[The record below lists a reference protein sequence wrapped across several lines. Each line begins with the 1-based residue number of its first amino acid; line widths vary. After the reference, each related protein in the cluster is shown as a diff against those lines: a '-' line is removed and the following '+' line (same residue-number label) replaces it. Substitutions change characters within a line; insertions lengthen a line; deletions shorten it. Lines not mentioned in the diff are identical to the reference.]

1 MKDIALFLP
10 PLLLG
15 AWTTIWITFVSM
27 ALALALGLAIAL
39 ARLSRFPAGRWI
51 AKVYVDFM
59 RGTPLLLQLFY
70 IYYVLPYMG
79 IKMPAILAGIVG
91 LSLNYA
97 AYLSEVYRTSIQS
110 VDKGQIEAAKTVGL
124 RPLQIL
130 ILVVMPQALRIAI
143 PPLGNYFIA
152 LFKDTALVAIIS
164 VKELMFTADQLAST
178 TYQYVVIY
186 TLAFAMYFSISYP
199 ASHLVMRLEKWVSKA
214 PR

>member
-1 MKDIALFLP
+1 MNDIALFLP

-27 ALALALGLAIAL
+27 GLALTLGLIIAL
-39 ARLSRFPAGRWI
+39 ARLSTFAPSRWL
-51 AKVYVDFM
+51 AKAYVDFL

-70 IYYVLPYMG
+70 IYYVLPYVG
-79 IKMPAILAGIVG
+79 IKMPAIVAGILG

-97 AYLSEVYRTSIQS
+97 AYLSEVYRTSIQA
-110 VDKGQIEAAKTVGL
+110 VDKGQVEAARTVGL

-130 ILVVMPQALRIAI
+130 ALVVMPQAMRIAI

-178 TYQYVVIY
+178 TYQYVAIY
-186 TLAFAMYFSISYP
+186 TLAFALYFSISYP
-199 ASHLVMRLEKWVSKA
+199 ASLLVMRLERRMSKA

>member
-1 MKDIALFLP
+1 MNDIGLFLP
-10 PLLLG
+10 PLLLS

-27 ALALALGLAIAL
+27 ALASTLGLIIAL
-39 ARLSRFPAGRWI
+39 ARLSKFAPSRWF
-51 AKVYVDFM
+51 AKAYVDFL

-70 IYYVLPYMG
+70 IYYVLPYVG
-79 IKMPAILAGIVG
+79 IKMPAIVAGILG

-97 AYLSEVYRTSIQS
+97 AYLSEVYRTAIQA
-110 VDKGQIEAAKTVGL
+110 VDKGQVEAARTVGL

-130 ILVVMPQALRIAI
+130 ALVVMPQAMRIAT

-178 TYQYVVIY
+178 TYQYVAIY
-186 TLAFAMYFSISYP
+186 TLAFALYFSISYP
-199 ASHLVMRLEKWVSKA
+199 ASMLVTRLEKRMSKV

>member
-1 MKDIALFLP
+1 MNDIVLFLP

-27 ALALALGLAIAL
+27 GLALTLGLIIAL
-39 ARLSRFPAGRWI
+39 ARLSTFAPSRWL
-51 AKVYVDFM
+51 AKAYVDFL

-70 IYYVLPYMG
+70 IYYVLPYVG
-79 IKMPAILAGIVG
+79 IKMPAIVAGILG

-97 AYLSEVYRTSIQS
+97 AYLSEVYRTSIQA
-110 VDKGQIEAAKTVGL
+110 VDKGQVEAARTVGL

-130 ILVVMPQALRIAI
+130 ALVVMPQAMRIAI

-178 TYQYVVIY
+178 TYQYVAIY
-186 TLAFAMYFSISYP
+186 TLAFALYFSISYP
-199 ASHLVMRLEKWVSKA
+199 ASLLVMRLERRMSKA